1 MAKSQRL
8 MALDAFR
15 GLTIAAMITVNTPGS
30 WSHVYAP
37 LLHSKWHGCT
47 PTDLVFPFF
56 LFAVGVAMFFAF
68 GKFNH
73 ELSADAGKKILKRT
87 VLIFGIG
94 LLMNAFPFVHINM
107 ENLRIMG
114 VLQRIALAYG
124 LGSLLCLTLNKSRLL
139 IVSALILFAYW
150 GLIHFLGGDQPYSL
164 EGNPTIAFDV
174 AILGESHL
182 YKGFGLPFDPEGLF
196 STLPA
201 IVTVVLGYLTGSL
214 ISSSERKMIVPR
226 LLFFGVLGVVAGLI
240 WSVGFPI
247 NKPIWSSS
255 YVLYTAGLAQLV
267 MAVMIF
273 LIDMLDY
280 KKWAHPFLV
289 FGMNPLFIYV
299 LSIVWVKVIIYLVHF
314 SDASGS
320 SITGYAWL
328 YQNAFASWAG
338 PLNGSLFF
346 ALSHIIVYWL
356 IVLYLYRKRIFIK
369 I

>member
-1 MAKSQRL
+1 MEKSKRL

-56 LFAVGVAMFFAF
+56 LFAVGVAMFFSF

-73 ELSADAGKKILKRT
+73 QLNSEAWKKILKRT
-87 VLIFGIG
+87 LIIFVIG
-94 LLMNAFPFVHINM
+94 LLLNAFPFVHLKL

-124 LGSLLCLTLNKSRLL
+124 LASLLCLALSKTRLL
-139 IVSALILFAYW
+139 IVSGAILFAYW
-150 GLIHFLGGDQPYSL
+150 GLVYFLGGDNPYSL
-164 EGNPTIAFDV
+164 EGNPTMAFDTM
-174 AILGESHL
+174 ILGANHM
-182 YKGFGLPFDPEGLF
+182 YKGFGTIFDPEGLF

-214 ISSSERKMIVPR
+214 ISESERKRIVYK
-226 LLFFGVLGVVAGLI
+226 LLKVGVLGVVLGLLWNI
-240 WSVGFPI
+240 WFPI
-247 NKPIWSSS
+247 NKPLWTSS
-255 YVLYTAGLAQLV
+255 YVLYAAGLAQLV
-267 MAVMIF
+267 LAVMIY
-273 LIDMLDY
+273 LIDILNY

-289 FGMNPLFIYV
+289 FGMNPLFIFV
-299 LSIVWVKVIIYLVHF
+299 LSVVWVKVIICLVHF
-314 SDASGS
+314 TDASGK
-320 SITGYAWL
+320 SINGYAYL

-338 PLNGSLFF
+338 ALNGSLFF

-356 IVLYLYRKRIFIK
+356 IVLYLYKKKVFIK

>member
-1 MAKSQRL
+1 MEKSKRL

-56 LFAVGVAMFFAF
+56 LFAVGVAMFFSF

-73 ELSADAGKKILKRT
+73 QLNAEAGKKILKRT
-87 VLIFGIG
+87 LIIFGIG
-94 LLMNAFPFVHINM
+94 LLLNAFPFVHIKM

-124 LGSLLCLTLNKSRLL
+124 IGSLLCLVLNKARLL
-139 IVSALILFAYW
+139 YVSAAILFSYW
-150 GLIHFLGGDQPYSL
+150 GLLYFLGGDHPYSL
-164 EGNPTIAFDV
+164 EGNPTIAFDTM
-174 AILGESHL
+174 ILGASHM
-182 YKGFGLPFDPEGLF
+182 YKGFGITFDPEGLF

-201 IVTVVLGYLTGSL
+201 IVTVILGYLTGAL
-214 ISSSERKMIVPR
+214 ISKTEQKRIVPT
-226 LLFFGVLGVVAGLI
+226 LLVFGVLGFVLGLVWNI
-240 WSVGFPI
+240 WFPI
-247 NKPIWSSS
+247 NKPLWTSS
-255 YVLYTAGLAQLV
+255 YVLYAAGLAQLV
-267 MAVMIF
+267 MAVMIY
-273 LIDMLDY
+273 LIDILNY

-289 FGMNPLFIYV
+289 FGMNPLFIFV
-299 LSIVWVKVIIYLVHF
+299 LSVVWVKVIIYLVHF
-314 SDASGS
+314 TDKSGG
-320 SITGYAWL
+320 ILNGYAWL
-328 YQNAFASWAG
+328 YKNAFASWAG
-338 PLNGSLFF
+338 PLNGSLLF

-356 IVLYLYRKRIFIK
+356 IVLYLYKRKIFIK

>member
-1 MAKSQRL
+1 MDKPKRL

-68 GKFNH
+68 GKYDH
-73 ELSADAGKKILKRT
+73 QLSADAVKKILKRT
-87 VLIFGIG
+87 LLIFGIG
-94 LLMNAFPFVHINM
+94 LFLNAFPFVHIKL

-124 LGSLLCLTLNKSRLL
+124 LGSLLCLAFNKTRLL
-139 IVSALILFAYW
+139 LVSGSILFAYW
-150 GLIHFLGGDQPYSL
+150 GLVYFLGGDHPYSL
-164 EGNPTIAFDV
+164 EGNATSAFDSL
-174 AILGESHL
+174 ILGETHM
-182 YKGFGLPFDPEGLF
+182 YKGFGITFDPEGLF

-201 IVTVVLGYLTGSL
+201 IVTVVLGYLTGYL
-214 ISSSERKMIVPR
+214 ISSTERKKIVQK
-226 LLFFGVLGVVAGLI
+226 LLMFGAAGVIAGLVWHI
-240 WSVGFPI
+240 GFPI

-255 YVLYTAGLAQLV
+255 YVIYTAGLAQLV
-267 MAVMIF
+267 MAVMIY
-273 LIDMLDY
+273 LIDILDY

-289 FGMNPLFIYV
+289 FGMNPLFIFV
-299 LSIVWVKVIIYLVHF
+299 LSVVWVKVIIFLIHF
-314 SDASGS
+314 TDTSGK

-328 YQNAFASWAG
+328 YNNAFASWAG
-338 PLNGSLFF
+338 ALNGSLFF
-346 ALSHIIVYWL
+346 ALTHIVVYWL
-356 IVLYLYRKRIFIK
+356 IVLYLYRKKIFIK

>member
-1 MAKSQRL
+1 MEKPKRL

-15 GLTIAAMITVNTPGS
+15 GLTIATMITVNTPGS

-73 ELSADAGKKILKRT
+73 QLNAEAGKKIIKRT
-87 VLIFGIG
+87 LIIFGIG
-94 LLMNAFPFVHINM
+94 LLLNAFPFYHIKF

-124 LGSLLCLTLNKSRLL
+124 IGSFLCLTLNKTRLL
-139 IVSALILFAYW
+139 YLSGAILFSYW
-150 GLIHFLGGDQPYSL
+150 GLVYFFGGENPYSL
-164 EGNPTIAFDV
+164 EGNPTMAFDTM
-174 AILGESHL
+174 ILGASHM
-182 YKGFGLPFDPEGLF
+182 YKGFGITFDPEGLF

-201 IVTVVLGYLTGSL
+201 IVTVILGYLTGAL
-214 ISSSERKMIVPR
+214 ISKSEKKRIVPK
-226 LLFFGVLGVVAGLI
+226 LLVFGAFGVILGLV
-240 WSVGFPI
+240 WSLGFPI

-255 YVLYTAGLAQLV
+255 YVIYTAGLAQLL
-267 MAVMIF
+267 MAVMIY
-273 LIDMLDY
+273 LIDILDY

-289 FGMNPLFIYV
+289 FGMNPLFIFV
-299 LSIVWVKVIIYLVHF
+299 LSAVWVKIIVYVVHF
-314 SDASGS
+314 ADDAGKVMN
-320 SITGYAWL
+320 GYSWL
-328 YQNAFASWAG
+328 YQNGFASWAG
-338 PLNGSLFF
+338 PLNGSLLF
-346 ALSHIIVYWL
+346 ALSHILVYWL
-356 IVLYLYRKRIFIK
+356 IVLYLYWKRIFIK